1 MYGIPNMKLEKD
13 VIERKINIMEEEGV
27 TFETCSNVGKDIK
40 ASEILKDFDRVILAC
55 GASNP
60 RNQQQSHFS
69 TATSERVHSS
79 AQKARM

>member
-40 ASEILKDFDRVILAC
+40 ASEILKDFDRVILC
-55 GASNP
+55 L
-60 RNQQQSHFS
+60 RCIK
-69 TATSERVHSS
+69 SERYQSS
-79 AQKARM
+79 RQRG